1 MPAAVVALAA
11 SWAGSAIATGIFGLA
26 AGSFGAAIVG
36 GIIATGLTKVGQSL
50 LGGGRGGGGG
60 SSVKDSGIL
69 VNSSS
74 TISTIPVVYGIR
86 RVGAKRVYVAN
97 SGDNNKYLHLVCSLS
112 EGEIYGIGNI
122 YFNNVPVAS
131 ASGIATQTRVESGE
145 VVFGTAS
152 TSPIADGAKVTAFY
166 TSIPNPNDPATVKD
180 NPYTS
185 KTEIYVHYGTDAQTV
200 DTNIQTAV
208 GNTVWT
214 NDHRLRGVAYVYI
227 RLEYDRDVFG
237 GAPDITIDIGG
248 KKVRKYTTTTSYT
261 TAPGTDGEFNNPAWV
276 LLDYLTNTRYGKAI
290 DYTDIDLQSFIDA
303 AAYCNESQTV
313 STTPAYTLGNRYT
326 VNGHCDP
333 DNTIFTN
340 IKNILAACSG
350 SLVFSGGK
358 YRLLIDKPVA
368 DADIG
373 FEFTEENI
381 IGGINIQLPSKVN
394 MANKVKVNFFDRE
407 RDWQPNV
414 TIIDIPAYRVASVDG
429 VNNVLEKEIE
439 LQMVSSYN
447 RASYIGRLYL
457 NQSRAGTSVQFN
469 AAPSALVCDVGDVV
483 FVKHPTPNWGYDSTV
498 GSEYGLGK
506 RFKITGMKLKED
518 GNVEITAIE
527 YDSTVYTDL
536 GNIPTRLNRRNLTT
550 YASGF
555 FSPQSNPVSPPTS
568 LTVTNNT
575 SVGGTPAISVS
586 FTASPDPRVV
596 DYVIDVTNQTTTE
609 SQHKVI
615 TGAPTGTISATI
627 TGLNN
632 KVTYRVEVYARTA
645 DGRLSEALT

>member
-26 AGSFGAAIVG
+26 AGSLGAAIVG
-36 GIIATGLTKVGQSL
+36 GIIATGLSKVGQSL
-50 LGGGRGGGGG
+50 LGGSSGGGG
-60 SSVKDSGIL
+60 SSVKNSGIL
-69 VNSSS
+69 VNNGSSV
-74 TISTIPVVYGIR
+74 STIPVVYGLR

-131 ASGIATQTRVESGE
+131 AAGIASQTRVEGGE
-145 VVFGTAS
+145 VVFGVAGS
-152 TSPIADGAKVTAFY
+152 SPIADGAKVTSFY

-200 DTNIQTAV
+200 DTYCQTAV

-248 KKVRKYTTTTSYT
+248 KKVRKYTTTSSYT
-261 TAPGTDGEFNNPAWV
+261 TASGADGEYNNPAWV
-276 LLDYLTNTRYGKAI
+276 LLDYLTNARYGKGI
-290 DYTDIDLQSFIDA
+290 DYGDIDIQSFIDC
-303 AAYCNESQTV
+303 AAYCNESQVV
-313 STTPAYTLGNRYT
+313 STSPAYTLSNRFT

-333 DNTIFTN
+333 DNTLFAN
-340 IKNILAACSG
+340 IKNILATCNG

-358 YRLLIDKPVA
+358 YKMLIDRPV
-368 DADIG
+368 DDEDIG

-407 RDWQPNV
+407 RDWQPNL
-414 TIIDIPAYRVASVDG
+414 TIVDIPEYRVASIDG
-429 VNNVLEKEIE
+429 VNNVLEKEVE
-439 LQMVSSYN
+439 LQMIANYN
-447 RASYIGRLYL
+447 RASYLGRLYL
-457 NQSRAGTSVQFN
+457 NSSRLGTTVQFT

-483 FVKHPTPNWGYDSTV
+483 FVKHPTPNWGYDNTV
-498 GSEYGLGK
+498 TSEYNLGK
-506 RFKITGMKLKED
+506 RFKISSMKLKED
-518 GNVEITAIE
+518 GLVEIAATE
-527 YDSTVYTDL
+527 YSSDVYSDL
-536 GNIPTRLNRRNLTT
+536 GDIPTRLTRRNLTT

-555 FSPQSNPVSPPTS
+555 FTPQSNPVSPPTN
-568 LTVTNNT
+568 LTVTNT
-575 SVGGTPAISVS
+575 SVSGVPAITVN
-586 FTASPDPRVV
+586 FTASLDPRVS
-596 DYVIDVTNQTTTE
+596 DYIIDLTDNTTSQAQHRVTAGTTT
-609 SQHKVI
+609 
-615 TGAPTGTISATI
+615 TI

-632 KVTYRVEVYARTA
+632 KTTYTVAVYARTA
-645 DGRLSEALT
+645 DGRQSEALT